1 MGVLSFTWY
10 NQKGCLQFNA
20 KFANIF
26 SLNYTVTFRFP
37 FGKFLNCDFRV
48 EKSVFVYKFLHF
60 TFVWNLLS
68 PSFNCLSMNADC
80 WVKHFTIKVPQ
91 FQSYAIEIL
100 LTRLNKGIVWNCKRD
115 KKSIKYRRRVWD
127 RSKSRICF
135 LNDITSLSWKVHL
148 PINYS
153 EFNQLLIEDCISL
166 INTGKS
172 FYVLVNT
179 IHLDCSVHHLMER
192 VCLLFIHLL
201 NLHRFYLLYLDPD
214 LVLLNVCNTSFKVTY
229 ALHSNYQYS

>member
-1 MGVLSFTWY
+1 MGVLSFTRY

-68 PSFNCLSMNADC
+68 PSCNCLSMNADC

-100 LTRLNKGIVWNCKRD
+100 LTRLNKGIVLNCKRD

-172 FYVLVNT
+172 FYVLVNM
-179 IHLDCSVHHLMER
+179 IHLWLFCASFNGKGVFIVHS
-192 VCLLFIHLL
+192 FIKFAPILPIVS
-201 NLHRFYLLYLDPD
+201 RPRSCF
-214 LVLLNVCNTSFKVTY
+214 VKCM
-229 ALHSNYQYS
+229 QYEF